1 MISQRKRFF
10 RRGSL
15 LAQQLLLIAIS
26 GMLMM
31 LAIKLI
37 HQTLDFASVYQ
48 GRFNDQRTISRLF
61 RDFRSDVHS
70 ARTTNLIEPTR
81 LELETLTGSR
91 IVYRI
96 ENEKIIREVRDTGTQ
111 SNDQQQPQA
120 FDSYRLGDNQSASLS
135 IQSELVTLIVDT
147 NAGTKPDTQ
156 PLPHK
161 RLMIRSGS
169 ISASKS
175 TPNETTEKG
184 VSDDQ

>member
-1 MISQRKRFF
+1 MISQRKRLC

-70 ARTTNLIEPTR
+70 ARTTNLLDPTR
-81 LELETLTGSR
+81 LELNTLAGTT
-91 IVYRI
+91 ITYRI
-96 ENEKIIREVRDTGTQ
+96 ENTKIVREVWTTDTQT
-111 SNDQQQPQA
+111 NDTQQPYA
-120 FDSYRLGDNQSASLS
+120 ADLYRLGENQLATFS
-135 IQSELVTLIVDT
+135 IENELVTLTVDT
-147 NAGTKPDTQ
+147 TDGVGPDAKE
-156 PLPHK
+156 LPHK
-161 RLMIRSGS
+161 RLVIRSGHVP
-169 ISASKS
+169 ATQS
-175 TPNETTEKG
+175 TPDVDTEEG
-184 VSDDQ
+184 SDNDQ